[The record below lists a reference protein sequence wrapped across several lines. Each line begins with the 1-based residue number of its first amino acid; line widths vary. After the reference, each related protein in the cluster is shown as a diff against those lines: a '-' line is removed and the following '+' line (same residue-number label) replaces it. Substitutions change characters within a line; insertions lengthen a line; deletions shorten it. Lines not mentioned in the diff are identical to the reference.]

1 MREHVAGRSALLHLV
16 RASPDVAP
24 GSRIGPSSGRR
35 GYMQAPCGMVQ
46 AESNLIGEN
55 FAVKHLEE
63 PTEQSV
69 AMPIKLSEQGPSRQ
83 LELESQLAPV
93 LDHHRLCTG

>member
-46 AESNLIGEN
+46 AESNLIGEKLCGEASAGADR
-55 FAVKHLEE
+55 AVCRH
-63 PTEQSV
+63 
-69 AMPIKLSEQGPSRQ
+69 A
-83 LELESQLAPV
+83 
-93 LDHHRLCTG
+93 D